1 MDRYFG
7 YSFRQTLEMAWSR
20 MDTAVRDHGV
30 LVVVALVAIALLLWR
45 FLSPGIK
52 KK

>member
-7 YSFRQTLEMAWSR
+7 YHFWQTLEMAWSR
-20 MDTAVRDHGV
+20 METEVREYGV

-52 KK
+52 NK